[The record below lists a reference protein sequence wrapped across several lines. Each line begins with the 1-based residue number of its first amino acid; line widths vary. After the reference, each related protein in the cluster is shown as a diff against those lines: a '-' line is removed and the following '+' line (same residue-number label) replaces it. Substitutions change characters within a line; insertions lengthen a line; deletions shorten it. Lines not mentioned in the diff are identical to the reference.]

1 MSLLIFRNYFSFNW
15 IFPQTAFL
23 VVCFGLCLSHWRL
36 SSNIWWFLAV
46 CPCLRAGTKYW
57 CQALCGEA
65 GLSVCRICWWA
76 IRQGPVILWNSQLS
90 HCLDISSVGLITF
103 PSEESLNKIWV
114 MTLLMK
120 SFLTHWTHWM
130 FLHNWYSV
138 SFINFWCNIYKT

>member
-1 MSLLIFRNYFSFNW
+1 MSLLIFRNYFSFNGFSPRLLFW
-15 IFPQTAFL
+15 LF
-23 VVCFGLCLSHWRL
+23 VFGLCLSHWRL
-36 SSNIWWFLAV
+36 SSNILRFLAV

-103 PSEESLNKIWV
+103 PSEESLDKIWV
-114 MTLLMK
+114 MTLLVK
-120 SFLTHWTHWM
+120 SFLTHWM
-130 FLHNWYSV
+130 FCIIGTLYLLSI
-138 SFINFWCNIYKT
+138 SDAASIKPSC